1 MIRIKLL
8 AGIQI
13 ILLFFLSGCTAVV
26 EDLGNDYFL
35 TYNSMDDFAIGKK
48 INGIPTYERY
58 EYAIYGHVLGY
69 AVNDTF
75 LLVVEKPRDSV
86 PEANLLPYN
95 ESQKL
100 FKASSFRQFYIVN
113 KISQKVNGPF
123 NQEVFNLKRK
133 ELLVPDNLISKIVH
147 LN

>member
-1 MIRIKLL
+1 MKSKFLL
-8 AGIQI
+8 GIQI
-13 ILLFFLSGCTAVV
+13 TLFFFLSGCTEVV

-35 TYNSMDDFAIGKK
+35 AYNSTDDFAIGKK
-48 INGIPTYERY
+48 IKGVPTYKRY
-58 EYAIYGHVLGY
+58 DLSIYGHVLGY

-86 PEANLLPYN
+86 PEAKLLPYY

-100 FKASSFRQFYIVN
+100 FNESNFRQFYIVN
-113 KISQKVNGPF
+113 KISEKVNGPF
-123 NQEVFNLKRK
+123 NEEVFNNKRK
-133 ELLVPDNLISKIVH
+133 ELGVPDNLIIKKVD